1 MPGSGV
7 KLGAVAAALAL
18 VLLVASSFCVV
29 NCLAA
34 DNPGVPPCHRHAP
47 SNADA
52 CSHTALTAVEQTLCA
67 GAVAAT
73 ITSVQ
78 ISEAAVQDSVAEAQ
92 QPDFSNGPSPVIV
105 LRV

>member
-1 MPGSGV
+1 MMSASGV
-7 KLGAVAAALAL
+7 KPGAVAAALAMA
-18 VLLVASSFCVV
+18 LLLASSFCVV

-67 GAVAAT
+67 GAVATT
-73 ITSVQ
+73 ITRVQ
-78 ISEAAVQDSVAEAQ
+78 IPEPAVQDSVAEAQ
-92 QPDFSNGPSPVIV
+92 EPDFSNGPSPVIV
-105 LRV
+105 L